1 MSINESNR
9 MNIRTATTKKARELD
24 YSSGVRELERN
35 YLLVNDML
43 SEERSKSAK
52 LAGEMNILRDSIAVS
67 SKEVPTP
74 VRKKSLKAGELS
86 AYTHDDVRGA
96 WVKDDSGT
104 HLDVSVGGSPVA
116 LDGSM
121 TLTKEQMRSVSLVM
135 LAMSTPTPA

>member
-52 LAGEMNILRDSIAVS
+52 LAGEMDILHGSIAVS
-67 SKEVPTP
+67 SKEVPNP
-74 VRKKSLKAGELS
+74 VRKKSLKDGELS
-86 AYTHDDVRGA
+86 AYTHGDVRGA
-96 WVKDDSGT
+96 WVKDGSGV
-104 HLDVSVGGSPVA
+104 HLSVSVNGSPII